1 MAGTR
6 DARQRI
12 LEATADL
19 VTTRGLD
26 AATPAAI
33 AERADAG
40 KMSLYR
46 HFSGKDELVAE
57 ALAKRDLDIRTWLI
71 GDPAD
76 RTPRERLT
84 ALFDRVARR
93 ADRLGSSYIGC
104 PYISARL
111 NLPDDDHPAAP
122 VAVAHKD
129 GMLRELAAL
138 LAEIGVPDPEQ
149 KAHVVLLLLD
159 GAVVHSVI
167 RGNGDPLREARD
179 ALPGLITAP
188 PGSAGSTSAS
198 STTSAGAPKLES

>member
-6 DARQRI
+6 DARRRI

-19 VTTRGLD
+19 VTARGLH

-57 ALAKRDLDIRTWLI
+57 ALAERDPAFRSWLV

-76 RTPRERLT
+76 GTPRERLL
-84 ALFDRVARR
+84 ALFERAADR
-93 ADRLGSSYIGC
+93 ADQGGSSFIGC
-104 PYISARL
+104 PYVSARL
-111 NLPDDDHPAAP
+111 NLPDDNHPAAP
-122 VAVAHKD
+122 VVVAHKD
-129 GMLRELAAL
+129 EMRRELAAL
-138 LAEIGVPDPEQ
+138 LTEIGVPDPEQ
-149 KAHVVLLLLD
+149 KADVVLMLWD

-167 RGNGDPLREARD
+167 RGNGDPLRAARA
-179 ALPGLITAP
+179 ALPGLISAP
-188 PGSAGSTSAS
+188 
-198 STTSAGAPKLES
+198 

>member
-19 VTTRGLD
+19 VTAGGID

-33 AERADAG
+33 AERAGAG

-57 ALAKRDLDIRTWLI
+57 ALAERDLDLRAWLI
-71 GDPAD
+71 GDPGD
-76 RTPRERLT
+76 RTARERLL

-104 PYISARL
+104 PYVSTRL
-111 NLPDDDHPAAP
+111 NVPDDDHPAAAA
-122 VAVAHKD
+122 VVAHKD

-138 LAEIGVPDPEQ
+138 LTEIGVPDPEQ
-149 KAHVVLLLLD
+149 RAHVVLMLLD

-167 RGNGDPLREARD
+167 RGNGDPLREARA
-179 ALPGLITAP
+179 ALPGLISAP
-188 PGSAGSTSAS
+188 
-198 STTSAGAPKLES
+198 

>member
-1 MAGTR
+1 VAGTR
-6 DARQRI
+6 DARRRI

-19 VTTRGLD
+19 VTLSGLD

-57 ALAKRDLDIRTWLI
+57 ALADRDLYYRERLT

-76 RTPRERLT
+76 GTAHERLP
-84 ALFDRVARR
+84 AMFDRAASV
-93 ADRLGSSYIGC
+93 ADRLESSFIGC
-104 PYISARL
+104 PYVSARIK
-111 NLPDDDHPAAP
+111 LPNDDHPAAS
-122 VAVAHKD
+122 VVVAHKD

-149 KAHVVLLLLD
+149 TARVVLMLLD

-167 RGNGDPLREARD
+167 RGNGDPIREARA
-179 ALPGLITAP
+179 ALPRLI
-188 PGSAGSTSAS
+188 ST
-198 STTSAGAPKLES
+198 P